1 MIVYGILMYVRGLLF
16 HFVVVTCAFVK
27 AKQKRVTEINNNY
40 LLRWRW
46 LVTNYRAARRQG
58 IYTPLATNAEVNNC
72 FSIFKNIEIIEH
84 KKRWFLT
91 HLLPTIQTILARK

>member
-16 HFVVVTCAFVK
+16 HFVVVTCTFVK

-46 LVTNYRAARRQG
+46 IVMVYRAAKRQG
-58 IYTPLATNAEVNNC
+58 IYTPLATNTEVNNC

-84 KKRWFLT
+84 KRDGF
-91 HLLPTIQTILARK
+91 